1 MIPMRSAWVRLPAI
15 LLTIA
20 AIAGCNVLQP
30 DASGASRPADAVH
43 AQAQDALERWADAAA
58 KSGGS
63 TISFVGDQTGLIGD
77 FEPAVGGND
86 KMALMAGLFV
96 AATPLSDDRPS
107 RGKVHWIGGD
117 SVDVDVL
124 SAADALDDLIAA
136 AAAGGGECGDCLPLR
151 VTDAHLA
158 TGLVETTQGPAEA
171 PLWVFTIEGTAVRIT
186 RVAVDPSITVVPPPY
201 NADHPPAGM
210 SFDLAVGS
218 PGSTKL
224 TVSFTG
230 ATKPGDQPCGAD
242 YAAEAVE
249 SDLAVVVIVVA
260 HENPMPASCTAVGK
274 TRTATV
280 TLDAPLGK
288 RAVLE
293 VTQGLPVP
301 VHAP

>member
-15 LLTIA
+15 LLIIA
-20 AIAGCNVLQP
+20 ATAGCDALQP
-30 DASGASRPADAVH
+30 GASGASRAADPEH
-43 AQAQDALERWADAAA
+43 AQAKDALSRWAEAAA

-63 TISFVGDQTGLIGD
+63 SISFVGDQTGMIGS
-77 FEPAVGGND
+77 FEPAVGDNA
-86 KMALMAGLFV
+86 KQALQAGLFV
-96 AATPLSDDRPS
+96 AATPLSHDKPS
-107 RGKVHWIGGD
+107 RGKVHWIDGD

-124 SAADALDDLIAA
+124 SPADALDDLVAA
-136 AAAGGGECGDCLPLR
+136 AKAAGGACNDCLPLR
-151 VTDAHLA
+151 VTEAHLA

-171 PLWVFTIEGTAVRIT
+171 PLWVYTIDGTAARIT

-201 NADHPPAGM
+201 NADHPPAGL
-210 SFDLAVGS
+210 SFDLAIGA

-230 ATKPGDQPCGAD
+230 APSAGDKPCGAD
-242 YAAEAVE
+242 YTAEAVE
-249 SDLAVVVIVVA
+249 SDLAVVVIVIE
-260 HENPMPASCTAVGK
+260 HKGPAAAGCTALGK
-274 TRTATV
+274 TRTATA
-280 TLDAPLGK
+280 TLAAPLGK